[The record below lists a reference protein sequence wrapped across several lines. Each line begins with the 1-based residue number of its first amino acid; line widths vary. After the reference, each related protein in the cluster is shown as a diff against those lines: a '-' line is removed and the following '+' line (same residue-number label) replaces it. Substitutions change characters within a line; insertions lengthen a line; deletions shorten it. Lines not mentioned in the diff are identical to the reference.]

1 MQKSKNKVKKETDIF
16 RKTYKYFKAGKGEI
30 SFFVS
35 MYQLFLLFVLA
46 GDYALIKVIILGCVL
61 IVLNFL
67 AGWYSVKKLDTTSPY
82 VMPYTQDYI
91 KKDVLELKAL
101 ASFFEQMHNKGYIDS
116 LPQDLIF
123 EALPLREKWVDE

>member
-1 MQKSKNKVKKETDIF
+1 
-16 RKTYKYFKAGKGEI
+16 
-30 SFFVS
+30 

-91 KKDVLELKAL
+91 KKDLCEKLILDCNQLAKMVNAL
-101 ASFFEQMHNKGYIDS
+101 INS
-116 LPQDLIF
+116 LGK
-123 EALPLREKWVDE
+123 R